1 MVKCKGA
8 FTSNGVFLNVG
19 TMVVTSNEV
28 LEVMNI
34 QLDQQKE
41 DKMRWS
47 AVNASMDLGRL
58 RWAYCGI

>member
-1 MVKCKGA
+1 
-8 FTSNGVFLNVG
+8 
-19 TMVVTSNEV
+19 MVVTSNEV